1 MDSSLCLCALACAFH
16 GLSLCRKNWKWRVS
30 FPYRESLTSRTRCV
44 LGEHCG
50 QCRLWMTPLSENQKD
65 LSIAFRAGKNQAS
78 PFHLEREDQPSF
90 LGAKTGKA
98 YSTLIG
104 RIIRSSWV
112 FFGWDI
118 CSSLSSSFG
127 VLTACSA
134 KCHETQASLCQS
146 LVQVRPTTDT
156 RFLNHSFS
164 LPHGS

>member
-1 MDSSLCLCALACAFH
+1 MRFPWLVLVSEEMEVAGLFSLQRKPYESNALCFGGTLWPMSSLDDTTQREPERPFH
-16 GLSLCRKNWKWRVS
+16 SLSCR
-30 FPYRESLTSRTRCV
+30 
-44 LGEHCG
+44 
-50 QCRLWMTPLSENQKD
+50 
-65 LSIAFRAGKNQAS
+65 KNQAS

-134 KCHETQASLCQS
+134 KCHETQASLSQS

-164 LPHGS
+164 RPHGS